1 MRHQRGDILKKYDIQ
16 QDLYSEVEKLGAKDM
31 ELCMQCGICA
41 ASCPLSEGT
50 NTFPRKIYRHLQLGL
65 KDKLLAS
72 PEPWL
77 CYYCGECNIDCP
89 RGAEPAETMM
99 AARRWMITQ
108 FDWTGLAAKFYASK
122 KWQIGGFL
130 AVMLSVVLVFL
141 VAHGPVVTDKVL
153 LNTFAPPHQVHLFD
167 MFLIILLALLL
178 FSNGFR
184 MYSGIMKGSKFTFW
198 QHLQQ
203 APVFLLHYLT
213 QKKWQKCETNAKPS
227 LKPMNSWLRHL
238 FLFSGYVIMEI
249 LVIGYLDVFQTDI
262 VHPFWHPTRIFGYY
276 AAVALLL
283 VSGNILYSRWYVKE
297 EKKHRYSD
305 FTDIFFLI
313 LLFTI
318 ASTGLMVHFFRLA
331 GWPIATYSMYVLHV
345 AICIGM
351 LCIMLPYGKL
361 SHLFYRPLAI
371 FLTAIKKKASKESDI
386 TADSLQEDIGETFMS
401 CMQCGTCT
409 TVCPINNV
417 SSYNPRQILRAVSTD
432 AATMEEVDH
441 NAWNCMTCNACGATC
456 PRGIDIVDM
465 TRAIRAKNIRS
476 GQTPDYLMPPLR
488 SLNEHNNP
496 WQGDPSKRTA
506 WAGNDALPAFTQDT
520 EYCFFTCCTTAYDDT
535 PAQGNKKAGLVLN
548 RVLKAAQVSAGSLRN
563 QESCCGDLAHRN
575 GDTATFNKLA
585 QQNTSM
591 FTKAGVQKVLTASPH
606 CLTAFTQH
614 YADLDI
620 TAEHYTEL
628 LWQLIDRGDLR
639 PVKEIRR
646 KVTYHD
652 PCYLGRYNDIYDAP
666 RQILDSLPGV
676 QQVEMLHNRKQ
687 SLCCGGGGGGLFKPQ
702 PGESL
707 GTVRIHEAIDS
718 GAEIIAVACPSCL
731 RMLTQAI
738 QELGYEQK
746 ITVCDIAELVEQS
759 LE

>member
-1 MRHQRGDILKKYDIQ
+1 MKKYDIQ
-16 QDLYSEVEKLGAKDM
+16 QDLHSEVEKLGAKDM

-41 ASCPLSEGT
+41 ASCPLSDGT
-50 NTFPRKIYRHLQLGL
+50 NTFPRKIYRYLQLGL

-99 AARRWMITQ
+99 AVRRWMITQ
-108 FDWTGLAAKFYASK
+108 FDWTGLAARFYTSK

-130 AVMLSVVLVFL
+130 AVMFSVISVFL
-141 VAHGPVVTDKVL
+141 FAHGPVVTDQVL

-184 MYSGIMKGSKFTFW
+184 MYSGIMQGSKFTFW

-203 APVFLLHYLT
+203 IPVFLVHYFT
-213 QKKWQKCETNAKPS
+213 QKKWRKCESNSKPR
-227 LKPMNSWLRHL
+227 LKPMNSWMRHL

-262 VHPFWHPTRIFGYY
+262 VHPFWHHTRIFGYY

-313 LLFTI
+313 LLFVI

-331 GWPIATYSMYVLHV
+331 GWPMATYTIYVIHV

-371 FLTAIKKKASKESDI
+371 FLTAIKKKAVQESDI
-386 TADSLQEDIGETFMS
+386 TADSLQEDIDETFMS

-409 TVCPINNV
+409 TVCPVNNV
-417 SSYNPRQILRAVSTD
+417 SSYSPRQILRAISID
-432 AATMEEVDH
+432 SATVEDVDL
-441 NAWNCMTCNACGATC
+441 NAWNCITCNSCVATC

-465 TRAIRAKNIRS
+465 TRAIREKNIRS
-476 GQTPDYLMPPLR
+476 GQTPDYLMSPLR
-488 SLNEHNNP
+488 SLNEYNNP
-496 WQGDPSKRTA
+496 WQGDPAKRTA
-506 WAGNDALPAFTQDT
+506 WAGDTVLPAFTQET

-535 PAQGNKKAGLVLN
+535 PTQGNKKAGRALN
-548 RVLKAAQVSAGSLRN
+548 RLLKTAEVSAGTLGN
-563 QESCCGDLAHRN
+563 QESCCGDLAHRV
-575 GDTATFNKLA
+575 GDTATFN
-585 QQNTSM
+585 
-591 FTKAGVQKVLTASPH
+591 
-606 CLTAFTQH
+606 
-614 YADLDI
+614 
-620 TAEHYTEL
+620 
-628 LWQLIDRGDLR
+628 
-639 PVKEIRR
+639 
-646 KVTYHD
+646 
-652 PCYLGRYNDIYDAP
+652 
-666 RQILDSLPGV
+666 
-676 QQVEMLHNRKQ
+676 
-687 SLCCGGGGGGLFKPQ
+687 
-702 PGESL
+702 
-707 GTVRIHEAIDS
+707 
-718 GAEIIAVACPSCL
+718 
-731 RMLTQAI
+731 
-738 QELGYEQK
+738 
-746 ITVCDIAELVEQS
+746 
-759 LE
+759 